1 MTQFTSVVAFKAFI
15 IVFRKAVKDA
25 INCQLVANSLAFSRR
40 ENDTKIASKAFETDI
55 TVKSQKK
62 TCFSIQKST
71 FYVCLLNRH
80 VAGACG
86 F

>member
-15 IVFRKAVKDA
+15 IVSRKAVKDA

-40 ENDTKIASKAFETDI
+40 ENDTKIASKAFEMDI

-62 TCFSIQKST
+62 ACVSIQKST
-71 FYVCLLNRH
+71 CFFFTYLEM
-80 VAGACG
+80 
-86 F
+86 

>member
-15 IVFRKAVKDA
+15 IVSRKAVKDA

-40 ENDTKIASKAFETDI
+40 ENVPKIASKAFET
-55 TVKSQKK
+55 VKSQKIP
-62 TCFSIQKST
+62 CVSIQKST

-80 VAGACG
+80 VAGAC
-86 F
+86 

>member
-15 IVFRKAVKDA
+15 IVSRKAVKDA

-62 TCFSIQKST
+62 HVFQFKSQL
-71 FYVCLLNRH
+71 FMCVY
-80 VAGACG
+80 
-86 F
+86 